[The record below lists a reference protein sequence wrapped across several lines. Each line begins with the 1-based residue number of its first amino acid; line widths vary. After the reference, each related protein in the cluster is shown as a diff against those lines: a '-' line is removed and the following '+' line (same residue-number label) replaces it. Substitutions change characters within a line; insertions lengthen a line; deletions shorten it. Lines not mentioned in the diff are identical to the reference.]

1 MPAQIAISPFG
12 STREAVLRLAR
23 YAADAELDGLI
34 LGDGFVAT
42 PNFPVWSG
50 GIDCF
55 VELAWLAGSV
65 PMASYGIDAV
75 VAPLRDPRA
84 LAKQACSLSAITAGQ
99 VHMALTAGFWDQ
111 DARLFGF
118 EFSQR
123 GQRFEEALQALLA
136 AWRGEAFQGQSWS
149 WDTPT
154 LI

>member
-1 MPAQIAISPFG
+1 MSSGVQVGVSPFG
-12 STREAVLRLAR
+12 SSRGVALDLAQR
-23 YAADAELDGLI
+23 ARDAGLDGLI

-42 PNFPVWSG
+42 PSFPIWSG

-136 AWRGEAFQGQSWS
+136 AWRG
-149 WDTPT
+149 
-154 LI
+154 